1 MVFAGLLLMPPL
13 LEKKYT
19 PVATATAPAAPS
31 PSSARREMRG
41 PDGGGCW
48 AGARRGAG
56 SAPPPII
63 GGGVAAQGVGGAD
76 VRGEAALS
84 AGSVAPRYALR
95 VLFVG

>member
-1 MVFAGLLLMPPL
+1 MVFAVLVPPL

-48 AGARRGAG
+48 AGASPAPTFSDGWLVGEVAGGAG
-56 SAPPPII
+56 MKGEPALP
-63 GGGVAAQGVGGAD
+63 GVPGAAD
-76 VRGEAALS
+76 VAWGLS
-84 AGSVAPRYALR
+84 CGAGLR
-95 VLFVG
+95 EDA